1 LLSKHQQSDTEYQQD
16 KTRHYPVNKESKKI
30 VDKKILNIFDHLNK
44 ILPLV
49 VQQQEVEIEDKMFVR
64 KQK

>member
-1 LLSKHQQSDTEYQQD
+1 
-16 KTRHYPVNKESKKI
+16 